1 VTPPG
6 ISLDAVHWP
15 EITVGDDLGRRIGQI
30 ADLRDG
36 DVVVLTSK
44 VVSKAAGR
52 VTTGV
57 RSETITAET
66 ARLVAR
72 RGNTVIAKTRHGI
85 VLAAAGVD
93 ASNTRPGTVVLLPTD
108 PDETAREL
116 RTSIDAVSGC
126 NVAVVITDTAGRAW
140 RVGQTDIAI
149 GCAGLQPVADL
160 RGTADGFGRRLDVT
174 MPATADEVAAAG
186 DLVKGK
192 ATGCPVAVLHG
203 LAAAVLPR
211 GESGPGAA
219 ALIRDADGDLFGLG
233 TREAGTAAV
242 LHSDAEALSCF
253 PTLSPEDDV
262 PFEAVVTK
270 DQRLVSVSVRRS
282 GLAENRTWL
291 VQVDVRGPEEP
302 TGWFAAGQAVERTRG
317 LAAAHRLVGTE
328 AAGLAKTRRGWH
340 TADCTQWRTA

>member
-1 VTPPG
+1 VTLTG
-6 ISLDAVHWP
+6 ISVDAVQWP
-15 EITVGDDLGRRIGQI
+15 EITVGDDLGRRIASI

-36 DVVVLTSK
+36 DIVVLTSK

-52 VTTGV
+52 VVTGA
-57 RSETITAET
+57 RGDWIAAET
-66 ARLVAR
+66 SRVVAQ
-72 RGNTVIAKTRHGI
+72 RGDTVIAKTRHGL

-93 ASNTRPGTVVLLPTD
+93 ASNTRPGTVVLLPAN
-108 PDETAREL
+108 PDEAAREL
-116 RTSIDAVSGC
+116 RKRVDSAAGC

-174 MPATADEVAAAG
+174 MPAIADEVAAAG

-192 ATGCPVAVLHG
+192 ATGCPVAVLRG

-219 ALIRDADGDLFGLG
+219 ALVRDRDSDLFGLG
-233 TREAGTAAV
+233 TREAATAAV
-242 LHSDAEALSCF
+242 LRSDVEAVRCF
-253 PTLSPEDDV
+253 PTLSPGDDV
-262 PFEAVVTK
+262 PFEAVESKGQT
-270 DQRLVSVSVRRS
+270 LVSVGVRRS
-282 GLAENRTWL
+282 GPTEDPTWL
-291 VQVDVRGPEEP
+291 VQVDVRAPGDP
-302 TGWFAAGQAVERTRG
+302 TGWFAAGQVLERTRG

-328 AAGLAKTRRGWH
+328 APGLAHSRRGWR
-340 TADCTQWRTA
+340 TVDCTQWRVA